1 MSMEFDM
8 NSNAV
13 MDAFVNGFADEA
25 PVERDE
31 KASEGLSRK
40 ADESYRNGSGIDAD
54 VPESFTE
61 GYWDVDEDGED
72 VFIEDV
78 ADSDDYVAP
87 DDIDDD
93 SDNATFSSF
102 SNMDDDYEIEL
113 FSDDMGNTTKATKA
127 DVVEAFKIKERY
139 EAMNKII
146 MDAGKDLQAYEE
158 AVIDRIEGATYQSER
173 IIAECQNALR
183 SPHITS
189 AEKAQAYDTI
199 EREKQK
205 LQMINGHVSNT
216 RAERKKAEL
225 AANQAK
231 VSSVSHMMMNAYRWD
246 GETLGSVDNYL
257 ASVLPTY
264 DASMLSP
271 ELLVLAR
278 KAMEADKGK
287 ANSANERISKVV
299 KTSGN
304 SVNASERAA
313 RKAASNKQTQAMQKM
328 KKGMLSAGEMFSYL
342 QD

>member
-1 MSMEFDM
+1 MEMEFDM

-31 KASEGLSRK
+31 KASEGFSRK
-40 ADESYRNGSGIDAD
+40 ADESYRNGSGIDAE

-72 VFIEDV
+72 FFVEDV
-78 ADSDDYVAP
+78 ADEDYVAP
-87 DDIDDD
+87 DDGDV

-102 SNMDDDYEIEL
+102 SDMDDDYELEL

-146 MDAGKDLQAYEE
+146 MGAGKDLQAYEE

-205 LQMINGHVSNT
+205 LQMINSHVSNT

-225 AANQAK
+225 AANHAK

-257 ASVLPTY
+257 ASTLPSY

-313 RKAASNKQTQAMQKM
+313 RKAASNKQSQAMQKM